1 MTDLL
6 IEDQLSCTTQSTV
19 LATQFVSGI
28 TEMSVCLSA
37 HGHFTCGH
45 HLTSADVQLST
56 EMRRG
61 QDLLGKHG
69 ILLTPDNWSILAEPH
84 L

>member
-1 MTDLL
+1 MA
-6 IEDQLSCTTQSTV
+6 IISRV
-19 LATQFVSGI
+19 P
-28 TEMSVCLSA
+28 
-37 HGHFTCGH
+37 
-45 HLTSADVQLST
+45 DVQLST